1 MRLLLDTHVA
11 LWWLNDPS
19 ALSDEARA
27 LVADGSNDA
36 YLSSVSLWETAI
48 KAQAGRL
55 DPPTPTEL
63 AARDAGF
70 LELPVRWAHATPGGD
85 APAASPR
92 PVRPDARR
100 AGARGRPRPPDAG
113 PVVRQYTVATVAA

>member
-1 MRLLLDTHVA
+1 VRLLLDTHVA

-55 DPPTPTEL
+55 DTPTPTEH

-70 LELPVRWAHATPGGD
+70 LELPVRWAHALR
-85 APAASPR
+85 AATL
-92 PVRPDARR
+92 
-100 AGARGRPRPPDAG
+100 PPLHRDPFDRMLVAQALEDNLVLLTRD